1 MSFINALLRTLVDGL
16 LYPFRDL
23 PPIVGLTVVSLLTA
37 IGLLIVFKHT
47 SNQKALEDVKRKIHA
62 GLFEIRLY
70 NDDFRAIMRAQS
82 GILRAN
88 LTYMRYSMAPMI
100 WTLPPLILLIAQ
112 LQFHY
117 GYDGLAPG
125 QEVLLKVEFSE
136 GAYSGDEKPPVTV
149 TTPEGLQLDDLAV
162 WIPTLGEMAWRLTA
176 DAPGHYELEIRNGTG
191 DADDATATK
200 TVRVT
205 DSVVRRSPFKVRGFL
220 NELIYPAEA
229 SLPSGGAIESITV
242 TYPEANVDVFGF
254 ELHWMIVFF
263 VLSIAFAFIL
273 RGPFGVTI

>member
-1 MSFINALLRTLVDGL
+1 MSFVNGLLRPLVDGL

-23 PPIVGLTVVSLLTA
+23 PPIVGLTVISLLTA

-70 NDDFRAIMRAQS
+70 NDDFRSILRAQR

-88 LTYMRYSMAPMI
+88 LTYMRHSLVPMV

-117 GYDGLAPG
+117 GYSGLTPG
-125 QEVLLKVEFSE
+125 EEVLLKVQLSE
-136 GAYSGDEKPPVTV
+136 GSYSDDGKPDYTV
-149 TTPEGLQLDDLAV
+149 TTPEGLELDNPSV

-176 DAPGHYELEIRNGTG
+176 TDPGDYELEIRNGTE
-191 DADDATATK
+191 TATK
-200 TVRVT
+200 TVKVT
-205 DSVVRRSPFKVRGFL
+205 DRVVRRSPFKVRGFV
-220 NELIYPAEA
+220 NELIYPAEPP
-229 SLPSGGAIESITV
+229 LPSESEIESITV
-242 TYPEANVDVFGF
+242 TYADANVETYLFG
-254 ELHWMIVFF
+254 EMHWMIIYFILAIVF
-263 VLSIAFAFIL
+263 AFAL

>member
-16 LYPFRDL
+16 LYPFCDL
-23 PPIVGLTVVSLLTA
+23 PPIVGLTAVSLLTS

-47 SNQKALEDVKRKIHA
+47 SNQKELEDVKRKIHA

-70 NDDFRAIMRAQS
+70 NDDFRSIMRAQR

-117 GYDGLAPG
+117 GYAGLTPG

-136 GAYSGDEKPPVTV
+136 GAYGGDEKPPYAV
-149 TTPEGLQLDDLAV
+149 TTPEGLHLDDLAV

-176 DAPGHYELEIRNGTG
+176 DAPGNYELEIRNGTE
-191 DADDATATK
+191 DTTATATK

-220 NELIYPAEA
+220 NELIYPAET
-229 SLPSGGAIESITV
+229 SLPSDGAIESITV
-242 TYPEANVDVFGF
+242 TYPEVNVDVFGF
-254 ELHWMIVFF
+254 ELHWMIVYF
-263 VLSIAFAFIL
+263 VLSIVFAFIL

>member
-1 MSFINALLRTLVDGL
+1 MSFINALLRTLIDAL
-16 LYPFRDL
+16 LYPFREL
-23 PPIVGLTVVSLLTA
+23 SPIVGLTVVSLLTA

-70 NDDFRAIMRAQS
+70 NDDFRAIMRAQR

-117 GYDGLAPG
+117 GYSGLTPG

-136 GAYSGDEKPPVTV
+136 GAYGGDEKPPYTV
-149 TTPEGLQLDDLAV
+149 TTPEGLRLDELAV

-176 DAPGHYELEIRNGTG
+176 DAPGDYELEIRNGTQ
-191 DADDATATK
+191 AVTVTATK
-200 TVRVT
+200 TVSVT

-229 SLPSGGAIESITV
+229 SLPSDGTIEAITV
-242 TYPEANVDVFGF
+242 TYAEANVDVFGF
-254 ELHWMIVFF
+254 ELHWMIVYFA
-263 VLSIAFAFIL
+263 LSIVFAFIL

>member
-1 MSFINALLRTLVDGL
+1 MSFINALLRTLIDRL
-16 LYPFRDL
+16 LYPFHDL
-23 PPIVGLTVVSLLTA
+23 SPIVGLTVVSLVTA

-47 SNQKALEDVKRKIHA
+47 SNQKALADVKRKIHA

-70 NDDFRAIMRAQS
+70 NDDFRLMMRAQR

-100 WTLPPLILLIAQ
+100 WTIPPLILLIAQ

-117 GYDGLAPG
+117 GYSGLTPG
-125 QEVLLKVEFSE
+125 QEVLLKIELSE
-136 GAYSGDEKPPVTV
+136 GAYGGDEKPPYAV

-176 DAPGHYELEIRNGTG
+176 DAPGDYELEIRNGTG
-191 DADDATATK
+191 STTATK

-229 SLPSGGAIESITV
+229 SLPSDGAIESITV
-242 TYPEANVDVFGF
+242 TYPDANVDVFV
-254 ELHWMIVFF
+254 ELHWMIVYF
-263 VLSIAFAFIL
+263 VLSIVFAFIL
-273 RGPFGVTI
+273 RGPLGVTL

>member
-1 MSFINALLRTLVDGL
+1 MSFINTLLRTLVDGL
-16 LYPFRDL
+16 LYPFREL
-23 PPIVGLTVVSLLTA
+23 SPLVGLTAVSLLTS

-47 SNQKALEDVKRKIHA
+47 SNQKELEDVKRKIHA

-70 NDDFRAIMRAQS
+70 NDDFRSIMRAQR

-117 GYDGLAPG
+117 GYNGLTPG

-136 GAYSGDEKPPVTV
+136 GAYGGDEKPPYAV
-149 TTPEGLQLDDLAV
+149 TTPEGLHLDDLAV

-176 DAPGHYELEIRNGTG
+176 DAPGDYELEIRNGTETT
-191 DADDATATK
+191 TAMK

-205 DSVVRRSPFKVRGFL
+205 DSVVRRSPFKVRGFW
-220 NELIYPAEA
+220 NELIYPAEP
-229 SLPSGGAIESITV
+229 SLPSDGAIEAITV
-242 TYPEANVDVFGF
+242 TYPDANIDVFGF
-254 ELHWMIVFF
+254 ELHWMIVYF
-263 VLSIAFAFIL
+263 VLSIVFAFIL

>member
-1 MSFINALLRTLVDGL
+1 MSFINALLRTLIDGL

-23 PPIVGLTVVSLLTA
+23 SPIVGLTVVSLVTA
-37 IGLLIVFKHT
+37 IGLLIVFKQT

-70 NDDFRAIMRAQS
+70 NDDFRLMMRAQR

-117 GYDGLAPG
+117 GYSGLTPG
-125 QEVLLKVEFSE
+125 QEVLLKIELSE
-136 GAYSGDEKPPVTV
+136 GAYGGDEKPPYAV

-176 DAPGHYELEIRNGTG
+176 DAPGDYELEIRNGTG
-191 DADDATATK
+191 SATATK

-229 SLPSGGAIESITV
+229 SLPSDGAIESITV
-242 TYPEANVDVFGF
+242 TYPDANVDVFV
-254 ELHWMIVFF
+254 ELHWMIVYF
-263 VLSIAFAFIL
+263 VLSIVFAFIL
-273 RGPFGVTI
+273 RGPLGVTL

>member
-23 PPIVGLTVVSLLTA
+23 SPIIGLTVVSLLTA
-37 IGLLIVFKHT
+37 MGLLIVFKHT

-100 WTLPPLILLIAQ
+100 WTLPPLILLMAQ

-117 GYDGLAPG
+117 GYEGLEPG

-136 GAYSGDEKPPVTV
+136 GAYSGDEKPPVAV
-149 TTPEGLQLDDLAV
+149 ATPEGLELDDLAV

-176 DAPGHYELEIRNGTG
+176 HAPGDYELEIRNGAAG
-191 DADDATATK
+191 AVTK

-229 SLPSGGAIESITV
+229 SLPSDGTIEAITV

-254 ELHWMIVFF
+254 ELHWMIVYFG
-263 VLSIAFAFIL
+263 LSMLFAFIL

>member
-1 MSFINALLRTLVDGL
+1 MSFVNELLRTLVDGL
-16 LYPFRDL
+16 LYPFREL
-23 PPIVGLTVVSLLTA
+23 SPIVSLTVVSLVTA
-37 IGLLIVFKHT
+37 MGLLIVFKHT

-70 NDDFRAIMRAQS
+70 NDDFRAIMRAQR

-117 GYDGLAPG
+117 GYSGLRPG

-136 GAYSGDEKPPVTV
+136 GAYGGDEKPSYAV

-176 DAPGHYELEIRNGTG
+176 DAPGDYELEIRNGTES
-191 DADDATATK
+191 ATK

-220 NELIYPAEA
+220 NELIYPAES
-229 SLPSGGAIESITV
+229 SLPSDGAIESITV
-242 TYPEANVDVFGF
+242 TYPDANVGVFGF
-254 ELHWMIVFF
+254 ELHWMIVYF
-263 VLSIAFAFIL
+263 VLSIVFAFIL

>member
-23 PPIVGLTVVSLLTA
+23 SPIVGLTVVSLVTA

-47 SNQKALEDVKRKIHA
+47 SNQKALGDVKRRIHA

-117 GYDGLAPG
+117 GYSGLKPG
-125 QEVLLKVEFSE
+125 QDVLLKVEFSE
-136 GAYSGDEKPPVTV
+136 GAYRGDEKPPYTV

-176 DAPGHYELEIRNGTG
+176 DAPGDYELEIRNG
-191 DADDATATK
+191 AESATK

-229 SLPSGGAIESITV
+229 SLPKDGTIEAITV

-254 ELHWMIVFF
+254 ELHWMIVYF
-263 VLSIAFAFIL
+263 VLSIVFAFIL

>member
-23 PPIVGLTVVSLLTA
+23 SPIVGLTVVSLVTA

-70 NDDFRAIMRAQS
+70 NDDFRSIMRAQR

-88 LTYMRYSMAPMI
+88 LTYMRHSMAPMI

-117 GYDGLAPG
+117 GYSGLTPG
-125 QEVLLKVEFSE
+125 QDVLLKIELAE
-136 GAYSGDEKPPVTV
+136 RAYAGDGKPPYAV
-149 TTPEGLQLDDLAV
+149 TTPEGLQLNDIAV

-176 DAPGHYELEIRNGTG
+176 DAPGNYELEIRNGTET
-191 DADDATATK
+191 ATATK
-200 TVRVT
+200 TVRVS

-229 SLPSGGAIESITV
+229 SLPSDGAIESITV
-242 TYPEANVDVFGF
+242 TYPDANVDVFGF
-254 ELHWMIVFF
+254 ELHWMIVYF
-263 VLSIAFAFIL
+263 VLSILFAFIL